1 MFIKLTKYIIL
12 IDRQGLIFLRK
23 LKGGGEL
30 YGYTISEYL
39 YRLERECDWTNLSH
53 LIRPINEIGNS
64 LIFNIIGYIMVNY
77 EER

>member
-23 LKGGGEL
+23 LEGGGDSMDIL
-30 YGYTISEYL
+30 I
-39 YRLERECDWTNLSH
+39 LS
-53 LIRPINEIGNS
+53 IYIGWSGNVIGQTCPITEIGNS

>member
-23 LKGGGEL
+23 LKGGDSMDIL
-30 YGYTISEYL
+30 I
-39 YRLERECDWTNLSH
+39 LS
-53 LIRPINEIGNS
+53 IYIGWSGNVIGQTCPITEIGNS

>member
-23 LKGGGEL
+23 LEGGGSMDIL
-30 YGYTISEYL
+30 I
-39 YRLERECDWTNLSH
+39 LS
-53 LIRPINEIGNS
+53 IYIGWSGNVIGQTCPITEIGNS

>member
-12 IDRQGLIFLRK
+12 IDRQDLIFLWK
-23 LKGGGEL
+23 LKGGEGVDSMDIL
-30 YGYTISEYL
+30 I
-39 YRLERECDWTNLSH
+39 LS
-53 LIRPINEIGNS
+53 IYIGWSGNVIGQTCPITEIGNS

>member
-23 LKGGGEL
+23 LKRGGDSMDIL
-30 YGYTISEYL
+30 I
-39 YRLERECDWTNLSH
+39 LS
-53 LIRPINEIGNS
+53 IYIGWRGNVIGQTCPITEIGNS